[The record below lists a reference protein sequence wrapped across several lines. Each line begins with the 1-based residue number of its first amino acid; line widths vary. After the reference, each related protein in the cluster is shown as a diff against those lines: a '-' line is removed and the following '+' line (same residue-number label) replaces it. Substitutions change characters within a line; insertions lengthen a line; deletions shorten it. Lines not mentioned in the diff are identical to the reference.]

1 MKASREVLALFI
13 LISLIPSCLEYAQCA
28 DSSSRPDQVPLWLIL
43 HFRDYGTDMP
53 VANISVSATVRI
65 ERREDGGWVEEW
77 RTVESARTNETG
89 YIQVFIGNTGEA
101 ISFEE
106 KSLRQLELSD
116 NYTLIKVQSILVE
129 DPSWSTRRYEAE
141 YISNF
146 TMHEGLQIDL
156 DYRDLGDRRLIEG
169 NIWVLKGR
177 LVRVSDSHPFTGQKA
192 NLFTVPA
199 IKTDMESKQSEYET
213 LYFSPLSY
221 DVTMFH
227 EVRSWAEYEE
237 RVASLT
243 EQARRSADNSAW
255 PFAPLTVRV
264 DQDTALINWMSHAA
278 EEYAGRQMSQVK
290 REMDWLGSSGYA
302 LDRENE
308 AYAAV
313 ESLLGRV
320 LRLYRN
326 EEFGAAVGGAKI
338 TYAKLVDLTKWFAN
352 LKTLAVATTVGIG
365 LFAYGIA
372 SLLSSF
378 VLEESPRKIRV
389 ASKLLVFSAFML
401 VFSLTHPSL
410 RMTFM
415 FILGSRSIGL
425 PMTLLGCF
433 IVSGAIYFF
442 IQLLSVRRKTMTDL
456 SVQLGVRSLKRRRSR
471 TILTLTT
478 ITLMVSSAIIFVN
491 ITMGQST
498 TVSRQWKGTDT
509 LGVLVEPDT
518 YSAPISEYDVN
529 WTRTQ
534 EWCKELSYRE
544 GIRFNETRN
553 VFYINRQGVL
563 SLGEQTAPVNIVG
576 IEPAFFEKY
585 YGMSGLIRGPWSEFK
600 IAEPVAIVP
609 TTLGILIR
617 EEATLSIR
625 ETITTGGPVP
635 PIIRTIPLGE
645 FRVVGTF
652 DPQTAFAN
660 LIELDNTALFEKPS
674 TMVLVP
680 LKSAADP
687 VITISEVTILIN
699 EGYEPMDVAEELAYT
714 LTAATVA
721 NRDGV
726 ARRIEWALQLSVEGL
741 IPYLP
746 PLVIAGLMMYTTM
759 ASVYEERRREFTTMA
774 TLGLDPK
781 NTFRVFL
788 VEALLLGLMGTFIG
802 FFGSYILGGIL
813 HYVSSFLGLPVFL
826 LSFSHW
832 SMLSILV
839 ALLTGVVMVFLGGYI
854 PAVRTQ
860 DLSLMGR
867 VKRREMVGEF
877 ISEKGVT
884 TFSLPIRET
893 VQNSEMLYSYVR
905 ETMGKFKSSI
915 VDHRTI
921 KGEMYR
927 DGTFR
932 VSFTAVGEGRVTVPC
947 ELRGVREEE
956 ILIPTIEFPTSYQHY
971 ERMRSIIR
979 DLEEY
984 MIGFS
989 AWKEMQLKMQ
999 IVREAPKKRK
1009 TTEQILAEIKA
1020 VIDEINDCNKKLRI
1034 LEGQRAKLSEE
1045 VYDEFKQKYV
1055 DIIEG
1060 KSKNLRSMTVNLEP
1074 HHKEL
1079 NGEIDKIAVEVERIT
1094 TSYNLGEISE
1104 EEYVKTCGPL
1114 QARLAELRGRVQEL
1128 EEIFQFLKKPL
1139 TMTYD

>member
-1 MKASREVLALFI
+1 MKASRVLALFM
-13 LISLIPSCLEYAQCA
+13 LIFLIPSCMECVYCENG
-28 DSSSRPDQVPLWLIL
+28 SSQPDEVPLWLVL
-43 HFRDYGTDMP
+43 RFRDYNTDMP
-53 VANISVSATVRI
+53 VANISVSATVRL
-65 ERREDGGWVEEW
+65 ERREGGGSVEEW
-77 RTVESARTNETG
+77 PTIESVRTNETG
-89 YIQVFIGNTGEA
+89 SIQVFVGNTRGA

-116 NYTLIKVQSILVE
+116 NFTLIKVQSILVE
-129 DPSWSTRRYEAE
+129 DASWSTRRYEAE
-141 YISNF
+141 YVSNF
-146 TMHEGLQIDL
+146 TKHEGLQIDL
-156 DYRDLGDRRLIEG
+156 DYADIGDHRFIEG

-192 NLFTVPA
+192 NLFTAPA
-199 IKTDMESKQSEYET
+199 IKTDIESKESEYET
-213 LYFSPLSY
+213 VYFSPLHY
-221 DVTMFH
+221 EVTMFH

-237 RVASLT
+237 RVVEAS
-243 EQARRSADNSAW
+243 EQAGRSADNPVW
-255 PFAPLTVRV
+255 PFAPLTVWV
-264 DQDTALINWMSHAA
+264 DEDTALINWMSHAA
-278 EEYAGRQMSQVK
+278 EEYADRQMSQVK
-290 REMDWLGSSGYA
+290 KEMDWLGSSGYA

-308 AYAAV
+308 AYEAI

-326 EEFGAAVGGAKI
+326 EEFGAAVGGARI
-338 TYAKLVDLTKWFAN
+338 TYAKFADLMKWFAN
-352 LKTLAVATTVGIG
+352 LKLLAVATTAGIG

-389 ASKLLVFSAFML
+389 ASKILVFSVLML

-410 RMTFM
+410 RMTFA
-415 FILGSRSIGL
+415 FVLGSRSIGL

-433 IVSGAIYFF
+433 IVSGSIYFF

-498 TVSRQWKGTDT
+498 IVRRQWTGTDI
-509 LGVLVEPDT
+509 LGVLVEPNVN
-518 YSAPISEYDVN
+518 SAPLSEYDVN

-544 GIRFNETRN
+544 GIRFNETRGTL
-553 VFYINRQGVL
+553 YIRRQGVL
-563 SLGEQTAPVNIVG
+563 TLGEVTASVDIVG

-585 YGMSGLIRGPWSEFK
+585 YGISGLIRGSWNEFR
-600 IAEPVAIVP
+600 IGEPVVIVP
-609 TTLGILIR
+609 TTLGVLVR
-617 EEATLSIR
+617 EEATLLVR
-625 ETITTGGPVP
+625 EMITTRGPGP
-635 PIIRTIPLGE
+635 PMLTTIQLGE
-645 FRVVGTF
+645 FRVVGAF

-660 LIELDNTALFEKPS
+660 LVKLDNTTLFEKPS
-674 TMVLVP
+674 NMVLVP
-680 LKSAADP
+680 LKSAVNP
-687 VITISEVTILIN
+687 VMTVSEVTVLIR
-699 EGYEPMDVAEELAYT
+699 EGYEPVDVAEELAYT
-714 LTAATVA
+714 LAAATVA
-721 NRDGV
+721 NKDGV
-726 ARRIEWALQLSVEGL
+726 ARRIEWALELSVEGL

-774 TLGLDPK
+774 TLGLDPQ

-802 FFGSYILGGIL
+802 FFGSYFLGGIL
-813 HYVSSFLGLPVFL
+813 YYLSSLLGLPVFSL
-826 LSFSHW
+826 AFSHW

-839 ALLTGVVMVFLGGYI
+839 ALLTGVVMVFLGGYV

-860 DLSLMGR
+860 GLSLMGR
-867 VKRREMVGEF
+867 VKTRQMVGEF

-905 ETMGKFKSSI
+905 ETMGKFKNSI
-915 VDHRTI
+915 VDPHSI

-932 VSFTAVGEGRVTVPC
+932 VSFVAVGEGRVTVPC
-947 ELRGVREEE
+947 EIKGLREEE
-956 ILIPTIEFPTSYQHY
+956 ILIPTIEFPSSYQTY
-971 ERMRSIIR
+971 ERTRHIVR
-979 DLEEY
+979 GLEGY
-984 MIGFS
+984 LIGFS

-999 IVREAPKKRK
+999 IVREAPRKRK
-1009 TTEQILAEIKA
+1009 TIEQILTEIRA
-1020 VIDEINDCNKKLRI
+1020 VIGEIENCNRKLKI

-1045 VYDEFKQKYV
+1045 VYGEFMQKYI
-1055 DIIEG
+1055 DLIEE
-1060 KSKNLRSMTVNLEP
+1060 KSKSLRSMTVNLEP

-1079 NGEIDKIAVEVERIT
+1079 HGEIEKVAVEVERIT
-1094 TSYNLGEISE
+1094 TAYSLGEIGE

-1114 QARLAELRGRVQEL
+1114 QGRLAELRDRVQEL
-1128 EEIFQFLKKPL
+1128 EEIFEFLKKP
-1139 TMTYD
+1139 MGMNYD